1 MSRERFLEVMTEAVI
16 SLPQDL
22 KAVMRVVEDADVDDE
37 SRVATAGSLLHVLSA
52 GNAIPGVRGILQHV
66 GDIVLIQLVLEK
78 VSERSPE
85 AFGQHVEDSPEF
97 FAELSSQLEASRGF
111 LGERISVLEK
121 VAEGL
126 SKQQYQGHSAERCVN
141 DVEMLN
147 WLYGAVHEAIV
158 EKFDYE
164 EDDVAR
170 ELRNVDRILSSLE
183 SRMK

>member
-66 GDIVLIQLVLEK
+66 GDIVLIRLVLEK
-78 VSERSPE
+78 VSKQSPE
-85 AFGQHVEDSPEF
+85 AFGEHVEDWPELF
-97 FAELSSQLEASRGF
+97 GNLESHLDAARGF
-111 LGERISVLEK
+111 LGERIAVLEK
-121 VAEGL
+121 AADAL
-126 SKQQYQGHSAERCVN
+126 PKQQHQGYSAERCVS
-141 DVEMLN
+141 DAETMN